1 MYTRKKASPRQINFT
16 ITGLNEKALGI
27 AHHRGKKI
35 LVEKS
40 LPGEQVRIE
49 YNPARSRKDRVHLK
63 AVLEKSPERVAPPC
77 PYFEHCGGCHLQ
89 HLSYPA
95 QLEFKQ
101 EVICTLL
108 RENPAAG
115 AVTVHPVVGMPTP
128 MYYRNK
134 SQMPFR
140 RTNGEVAFGLFRSG
154 THDLIPVDEC
164 RVESREANIALRVIR
179 DWARRYHVAPYDE
192 THHAGLL
199 RHAVIR
205 KGTFTNQLMVV
216 LVTTAWEVPHLA
228 HLLPA
233 LRNALPGLRSLQVNR
248 NTARTNIILGAE
260 SRVVWGTPGIEEQLG
275 KCRFRIYPNT
285 FFQVN
290 SVHFVKLLEKLKKV
304 CDLRPS
310 DRVADLFCGVGVIAL
325 SLAGWVAQ
333 VTGIEANGA
342 AVAAAQENARDN
354 GISNVR
360 FLAGDAGE
368 IFARLRATEPSP
380 AVVIVDP
387 PRKGLTAEL
396 IAHIGAATPRKIVY
410 ISCNP
415 RTLVRD
421 LGAFRAHGYAAQ
433 AIYPFDMFPQTY
445 HVECLAV
452 LQRVD
457 S

>member
-1 MYTRKKASPRQINFT
+1 MHTRKKTPPRPLSLT
-16 ITGLNEKALGI
+16 ITGLNEKGLGI
-27 AHHRGKKI
+27 AHYQGKKI

-49 YNPARSRKDRVHLK
+49 YNPARFRKDRVHLQ
-63 AVLEKSPERVAPPC
+63 AILQASPERVTPPC
-77 PYFEHCGGCHLQ
+77 PYFERCGGCHLQ
-89 HLSYPA
+89 HMSDST
-95 QLEFKQ
+95 QLAYKQ
-101 EVICTLL
+101 EALGKLL
-108 RENPAAG
+108 REEPGG
-115 AVTVHPVVGMPTP
+115 ATVTVHPVVEMPVP
-128 MYYRNK
+128 WYYRNK

-140 RTNGEVAFGLFRSG
+140 KRGGEVAFGLFRSG
-154 THDLIPVDEC
+154 THDLIPVEEC
-164 RVESREANIALRVIR
+164 RVESREANMALRIIR
-179 DWARRYHVAPYDE
+179 DWARRYDIAPYDE
-192 THHAGLL
+192 TRHTGLL
-199 RHAVIR
+199 RYALIR
-205 KGTFTNQLMVV
+205 KGTFTHQLMVV
-216 LVTTAWEVPHLA
+216 LVTTAWKVPHLA
-228 HLLPA
+228 QLLPA
-233 LRNALPGLRSLQVNR
+233 LSTALPGLRSVQVNR

-290 SVHFVKLLEKLKKV
+290 SVQFVKLLEKLKKL
-304 CDLRPS
+304 CDLRPA
-310 DRVADLFCGVGVIAL
+310 DRVVDLFCGVGVIAL
-325 SLAGWVAQ
+325 SLADGVAQ
-333 VTGIEANGA
+333 VTGIEANQA

-360 FLAGDAGE
+360 FLAGDAGK

-396 IAHIGAATPRKIVY
+396 IAHIGAATPRKVAY

-415 RTLVRD
+415 GTLVRD
-421 LGAFRAHGYAAQ
+421 LAAFRTHGYAAQ